1 MPHVPNSVR
10 GKKKSGRSPTIA
22 LVIAKGRSGWD
33 LQKAKEETII
43 VSGTLMRGAPHPANR
58 LGADFL
64 SISME
69 RSIGIAVRMFLC
81 SGDQM
86 VVLFFRLIVEQYPL
100 LQSMQDDLL
109 SDTRT
114 FPPRRWAL

>member
-1 MPHVPNSVR
+1 
-10 GKKKSGRSPTIA
+10 
-22 LVIAKGRSGWD
+22 
-33 LQKAKEETII
+33 
-43 VSGTLMRGAPHPANR
+43 
-58 LGADFL
+58 
-64 SISME
+64 
-69 RSIGIAVRMFLC
+69 
-81 SGDQM
+81 M